1 MNIIKSPRIIARKNS
16 NEKLKII
23 EMNRNKTLVIHY
35 SCESFYNLEG
45 RTPRITSICVKN
57 RQSGEAI
64 VFSIHLQAQLEHV
77 DLNTCSLDN
86 IDELEKN
93 MLSEFAGFV
102 NEHRDYYW
110 IHWNMR
116 NATYGFEA
124 ISNRARIVEADSFI
138 IADDRKVDLLKILI
152 DLYTS
157 KFIQDKP
164 NGKMLNMA
172 IKNNI
177 STRDALNGK
186 EEADAFDEKNY
197 LKLHMSTM
205 RKVEVIDRILEEL
218 EYNTLDVVSKF
229 NDIYGLSIIGII
241 TLIRENPILFTTWS
255 VIVFFIGIFLQ
266 NLLG

>member
-1 MNIIKSPRIIARKNS
+1 
-16 NEKLKII
+16 
-23 EMNRNKTLVIHY
+23 
-35 SCESFYNLEG
+35 
-45 RTPRITSICVKN
+45 
-57 RQSGEAI
+57 
-64 VFSIHLQAQLEHV
+64 
-77 DLNTCSLDN
+77 
-86 IDELEKN
+86 
-93 MLSEFAGFV
+93 
-102 NEHRDYYW
+102 
-110 IHWNMR
+110 
-116 NATYGFEA
+116 
-124 ISNRARIVEADSFI
+124 
-138 IADDRKVDLLKILI
+138 
-152 DLYTS
+152 
-157 KFIQDKP
+157 
-164 NGKMLNMA
+164 MLNMA